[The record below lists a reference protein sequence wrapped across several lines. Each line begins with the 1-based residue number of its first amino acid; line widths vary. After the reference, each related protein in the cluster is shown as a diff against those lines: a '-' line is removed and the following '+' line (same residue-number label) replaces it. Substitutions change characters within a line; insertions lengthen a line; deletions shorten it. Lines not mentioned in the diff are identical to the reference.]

1 MKNTTWIASVFV
13 SLALTVPAFAQQGTT
28 TKGKI
33 TGNAAVQAKNS
44 ALSGKIERLALQ
56 AEKKFKQQKKAK
68 KVQKCFR
75 CGRAITEETRNSKC
89 PADCDVYCTS
99 ISGQANGNEP
109 ECGPIYIE
117 VSSKQAQGGGTEP
130 EFFVVN
136 SCDRE
141 IGPNG
146 GEPSGNYYEEVDP
159 GLLYKAEELLQ
170 QDRDAHNGYVQHSLE
185 YYYQKVSGKGQNNA
199 VRCVRCGEEVRAG
212 QHCSATGY
220 TTLCTASS
228 ETRQNEAKHN
238 PYFKGGDPHN
248 AANYETCIHCGQ
260 PITDERLNTKCP
272 ADCDVYCTAASAPAE
287 KQVVRCVRCGEE
299 VRAGQHCSA
308 TGYTTLCTASS
319 ETRQNA
325 AQHNPYFKGGDP
337 HNAANYE
344 KCFRCGQP
352 ITDERLNRKCPSDCD
367 VRCTPA
373 SKADASKHTCYRCG
387 KSFRAGQHCSATGYT
402 TLCANSAKQE
412 QELKKA
418 EAQRKQEAEKASV
431 CPKCGKHYTID
442 EIYHG
447 LSHSCQD

>member
-1 MKNTTWIASVFV
+1 MKNTTWIVSVFV

-75 CGRAITEETRNSKC
+75 CGRALTEETRNSKC

-117 VSSKQAQGGGTEP
+117 VSSKQAQGGGTDP

-146 GEPSGNYYEEVDP
+146 GDPSGNYYEEVDP

-170 QDRDAHNGYVQHSLE
+170 QDRDAHNGYAQHSLE

-199 VRCVRCGEEVRAG
+199 VRCVRCDEEVGPGR
-212 QHCSATGY
+212 
-220 TTLCTASS
+220 
-228 ETRQNEAKHN
+228 
-238 PYFKGGDPHN
+238 
-248 AANYETCIHCGQ
+248 
-260 PITDERLNTKCP
+260 
-272 ADCDVYCTAASAPAE
+272 
-287 KQVVRCVRCGEE
+287 
-299 VRAGQHCSA
+299 HCSA

-352 ITDERLNRKCPSDCD
+352 ITDERLNGKCPADCD

-373 SKADASKHTCYRCG
+373 SKADAAKHTCYRCG